1 MKVMKKSISLALI
14 LLGYTVAIPAVQAEG
29 YEYYSN
35 QGALVYGSNFGGQKK
50 IIAKFTGINRR
61 DLYPVENISGE
72 QERYIIEDEVTTI
85 KEEYHWITDGHVIL
99 WRGKIVSNPPGTPMV
114 DVASFKA
121 LGRFAVDKYSLYFD
135 GQRTESNNGASKVD
149 LATLKAI
156 EDNSSTLVDRHN
168 LYLLGRR
175 QASSDDFSVLQSKL
189 WGDIERFRPR
199 NEGATSRDLL
209 IRHRQDVFLNGQR
222 IADVD
227 ADTFHI
233 IRWIPNSLLVYRD
246 KHGEHRYAYGNPA
259 GKMATTDD
267 ANSFEIGEKT
277 VRWRRQLARD
287 DAWPTQLSWDVIWG
301 AWQDIPNVDPEQFH
315 LITDR
320 IAQYQ
325 DRLYIIKLSPVGEDQ
340 LNVITLDTPDLVV
353 DHVFNGGKKHIYII
367 KDRAWVQDVHV
378 IATHGPLTMA
388 ESFAWDDRYVYAWR
402 GQRPSRTESPCPEQT
417 VEQDDGIVI
426 KTEASEC
433 HRTP

>member
-1 MKVMKKSISLALI
+1 MKVIKKSISLALI

-35 QGALVYGSNFGGQKK
+35 QGALVYGSNFEGQKK
-50 IIAKFTGINRR
+50 IIAKFTGINSR

-99 WRGKIVSNPPGTPMV
+99 WRGKIVSNPPGTPTV

-135 GQRTESNNGASKVD
+135 GQRTESNSGASKVD

-168 LYLLGRR
+168 LYLLERR

-227 ADTFHI
+227 ADTFTSFDGSPIHY
-233 IRWIPNSLLVYRD
+233 WSTATNMVSTVTP
-246 KHGEHRYAYGNPA
+246 
-259 GKMATTDD
+259 MATRQ
-267 ANSFEIGEKT
+267 EK
-277 VRWRRQLARD
+277 
-287 DAWPTQLSWDVIWG
+287 
-301 AWQDIPNVDPEQFH
+301 WQRPMM
-315 LITDR
+315 R
-320 IAQYQ
+320 I
-325 DRLYIIKLSPVGEDQ
+325 RLKSVKKLSAGAG
-340 LNVITLDTPDLVV
+340 NSRGMTSGTR
-353 DHVFNGGKKHIYII
+353 NSRGMSYGGPGRI
-367 KDRAWVQDVHV
+367 
-378 IATHGPLTMA
+378 
-388 ESFAWDDRYVYAWR
+388 
-402 GQRPSRTESPCPEQT
+402 SPML
-417 VEQDDGIVI
+417 IRNSSI
-426 KTEASEC
+426 
-433 HRTP
+433 

>member
-135 GQRTESNNGASKVD
+135 GQRTESNSGASKVD

-199 NEGATSRDLL
+199 NEGLPPATCLFVIARMCFSMVSALQTLMLTPFTSFDGSPIHYWSTATNMVSTVTPMATRPEKWQRPMMRIRLKSVKKPSAGAGNSRGMTPGPRNSRGMSYGGPGRIFPML
-209 IRHRQDVFLNGQR
+209 IR
-222 IADVD
+222 
-227 ADTFHI
+227 
-233 IRWIPNSLLVYRD
+233 NS
-246 KHGEHRYAYGNPA
+246 
-259 GKMATTDD
+259 
-267 ANSFEIGEKT
+267 SI
-277 VRWRRQLARD
+277 
-287 DAWPTQLSWDVIWG
+287 
-301 AWQDIPNVDPEQFH
+301 
-315 LITDR
+315 
-320 IAQYQ
+320 
-325 DRLYIIKLSPVGEDQ
+325 
-340 LNVITLDTPDLVV
+340 
-353 DHVFNGGKKHIYII
+353 
-367 KDRAWVQDVHV
+367 
-378 IATHGPLTMA
+378 
-388 ESFAWDDRYVYAWR
+388 
-402 GQRPSRTESPCPEQT
+402 
-417 VEQDDGIVI
+417 
-426 KTEASEC
+426 
-433 HRTP
+433 